1 MQITDDYIKE
11 VANKL
16 DFESNFLEDIGNGI
30 FLSKKEIEVL
40 NKYNIDYK
48 NKNSLKSILLEIEDI
63 LNEEELEDLDLIS
76 EAIAERVY
84 YNNINK

>member
-16 DFESNFLEDIGNGI
+16 DLESNFLEDIGNGI
-30 FLSKKEIEVL
+30 FLSKKEIEIL

-48 NKNSLKSILLEIEDI
+48 NKSSLKSILLEIEDI

-76 EAIAERVY
+76 ESIAERVY
-84 YNNINK
+84 YNDTNK

>member
-1 MQITDDYIKE
+1 MMDDYIKE
-11 VANKL
+11 VANEL
-16 DFESNFLEDIGNGI
+16 DLKSNFLEDIGNGI
-30 FLSKKEIEVL
+30 FLSKKEIEIL

-76 EAIAERVY
+76 ESIAERVY
-84 YNNINK
+84 YNDTNK

>member
-1 MQITDDYIKE
+1 MQITDNYIKE

-16 DFESNFLEDIGNGI
+16 DLESNFLEDIGNGI

-63 LNEEELEDLDLIS
+63 LNEEEIEDLDLIS
-76 EAIAERVY
+76 AAIAERVY

>member
-16 DFESNFLEDIGNGI
+16 DLESNFLEDIGNGI
-30 FLSKKEIEVL
+30 FLSKKEIEIL

-48 NKNSLKSILLEIEDI
+48 NKNSLKSILLEIEDV

-76 EAIAERVY
+76 ESIAERVY
-84 YNNINK
+84 YNNTNK

>member
-16 DFESNFLEDIGNGI
+16 DLESNFLEDIGTGI
-30 FLSKKEIEVL
+30 FLSKKEIEIL

-76 EAIAERVY
+76 ESIAERVY
-84 YNNINK
+84 YNDTNK